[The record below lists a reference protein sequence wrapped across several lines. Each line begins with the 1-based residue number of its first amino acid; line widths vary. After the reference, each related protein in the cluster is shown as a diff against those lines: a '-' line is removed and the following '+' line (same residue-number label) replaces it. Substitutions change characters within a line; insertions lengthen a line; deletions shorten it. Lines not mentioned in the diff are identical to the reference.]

1 MFYFLFMILMFY
13 IFGKLFFFGLKAAWG
28 LSKFVLTIIL
38 LPITLMVMVS
48 CGLLYFAFVLLIVV
62 GIISFLK
69 QISKCQLIVDKT
81 KSRVGST
88 FWIIVLR

>member
-13 IFGKLFFFGLKAAWG
+13 IFGQLFFFGLKAAWG

-62 GIISFLK
+62 GIISFF
-69 QISKCQLIVDKT
+69 KT
-81 KSRVGST
+81 N
-88 FWIIVLR
+88 I

>member
-1 MFYFLFMILMFY
+1 MFYFLNMIMMFY

-62 GIISFLK
+62 GIISFF
-69 QISKCQLIVDKT
+69 KT
-81 KSRVGST
+81 N
-88 FWIIVLR
+88 I

>member
-38 LPITLMVMVS
+38 MPITLMVMVS

-62 GIISFLK
+62 GIISFF
-69 QISKCQLIVDKT
+69 KT
-81 KSRVGST
+81 NS
-88 FWIIVLR
+88 

>member
-13 IFGKLFFFGLKAAWG
+13 IFGKLFFFGLKATWG

-62 GIISFLK
+62 GIISFF
-69 QISKCQLIVDKT
+69 KT
-81 KSRVGST
+81 N
-88 FWIIVLR
+88 I

>member
-13 IFGKLFFFGLKAAWG
+13 IGKLFFFGLKAAWG

-62 GIISFLK
+62 GIISFF
-69 QISKCQLIVDKT
+69 KT
-81 KSRVGST
+81 N
-88 FWIIVLR
+88 I

>member
-62 GIISFLK
+62 GIISFFK
-69 QISKCQLIVDKT
+69 KKI
-81 KSRVGST
+81 
-88 FWIIVLR
+88 

>member
-62 GIISFLK
+62 GIISIFTTN
-69 QISKCQLIVDKT
+69 I
-81 KSRVGST
+81 
-88 FWIIVLR
+88 